1 MAAQL
6 LAFVCWHCGQSFAYA
21 CVAERSA
28 ERGEGVYGLLYD
40 GVIILVGDYLVEMFL
55 GYLNAETSHDGESQ
69 HPQIAIAV
77 GEQRLVCYGDKSR
90 FAEMSQCH

>member
-1 MAAQL
+1 MSTQL

-40 GVIILVGDYLVEMFL
+40 GAIILVGDYLVEMFL
-55 GYLNAETSHDGESQ
+55 GYLNAETPHDGQ
-69 HPQIAIAV
+69 AQYTQVAV
-77 GEQRLVCYGDKSR
+77 GAGK
-90 FAEMSQCH
+90 